1 MGDQAVSEST
11 DIDELQRQWRTS
23 VSELQDID
31 GTIQELRDELQQ
43 FEARREIIARR
54 EASLRKQE
62 LTGRMIA
69 AKAGKGPLIFELA
82 EDADATPTQASAN
95 GRPAE
100 SVSTPRRVE
109 DWEVG
114 LDSFGVAKCG
124 VCGMKLPLDA
134 EEIEKHSLECEAAQR
149 SGNCEEFARTRSEP
163 GNPRVAD
170 LMPGAGNRAPRDR
183 AASLREKLAASSRSS
198 NG

>member
-1 MGDQAVSEST
+1 MGDQGVGEST

-62 LTGRMIA
+62 IA
-69 AKAGKGPLIFELA
+69 GNEKAPKAGKGPLIFELA
-82 EDADATPTQASAN
+82 EEDGTPTQASAN
-95 GRPAE
+95 GRQAE

-124 VCGMKLPLDA
+124 VCGMKLPLDTA
-134 EEIEKHSLECEAAQR
+134 AIEQHSLECEAAQKE
-149 SGNCEEFARTRSEP
+149 GNSEEMARTKSEP
-163 GNPRVAD
+163 GNLRVAD

-198 NG
+198 HG